1 MDFLQNNDA
10 HKYTEQPAR
19 EPAQTYG
26 YLASNHGGRS
36 TYSIELL
43 GSSALCLCNSRFLS
57 FELFIF
63 FREIGRL
70 RPRPFFLK
78 KKLYKLGETF
88 KNIIHIL
95 LPVSAPLIEKYYR
108 GHILNI
114 GQYKHIIKRNLP
126 FRDMLPISLK
136 NEKKI
141 NARKFTIH
149 ISTFKQNT

>member
-1 MDFLQNNDA
+1 
-10 HKYTEQPAR
+10 
-19 EPAQTYG
+19 
-26 YLASNHGGRS
+26 
-36 TYSIELL
+36 
-43 GSSALCLCNSRFLS
+43 LCNSRFLS

-114 GQYKHIIKRNLP
+114 GQYKRIRKRNLP

-136 NEKKI
+136 NEEKKSMLV
-141 NARKFTIH
+141 NLQSTLARLNKTRNNIAIH
-149 ISTFKQNT
+149 ISLNRYWQQRKNINSMISEH